1 MDDDR
6 MDEERIDP
14 EVTEMLRGQYNPPPE
29 TPREAMWAVIQ
40 AGLGRGATVRAIEE
54 ARARRADSGRRPFAW
69 AVAAAA
75 VLILGIGI
83 GRMSAPRQAATT
95 APGVATTTPTAMPTT
110 PDRTVLRAAA
120 MDHLDRTEALLTV
133 VRADARDGRVDPTMR
148 TWARGLLTQTRLLL
162 DAPGTGEPAMRELLE
177 DLELVLAQIVRV
189 AEVEGVDQARARNE
203 MNLALRGLDDRDVLP
218 RIQAVVPAGSGLAGT

>member
-162 DAPGTGEPAMRELLE
+162 E